1 MLTLLSNPHQ
11 KIKVVQNDTV
21 NITLISFTMILH
33 HPNEEISINKNM
45 EKIYQYRETLHRG
58 KFGKKTGCN
67 FDC

>member
-1 MLTLLSNPHQ
+1 
-11 KIKVVQNDTV
+11 
-21 NITLISFTMILH
+21 MILH
-33 HPNEEISINKNM
+33 HPNEEISMNKNM